1 MPRATTSRLGPS
13 GRAPLMLKIRPKEKS
28 TAAHRNPLP
37 QDTGGNQRRRRNAS
51 KNQHATFWSA

>member
-1 MPRATTSRLGPS
+1 
-13 GRAPLMLKIRPKEKS
+13 MLKIRPKEKS